1 MCVRNVCPSVVNACV
16 CEMCAL
22 TYVNIC
28 VCEMCA
34 LTYVSTRAHQHVY
47 TYVHFS
53 YVCTC
58 VSKASVVGWM
68 QNVCTYVCEYM
79 CVSTCMYV
87 CNLFTYTLMCIEY
100 ESGYVDSK
108 CVLACM

>member
-1 MCVRNVCPSVVNACV
+1 MCVQNVRPYV
-16 CEMCAL
+16 
-22 TYVNIC
+22 VNIC

-34 LTYVSTRAHQHVY
+34 LRYLSTRVYQHVY
-47 TYVHFS
+47 TCVHFS

-58 VSKASVVGWM
+58 VSKVRVVGWM
-68 QNVCTYVCEYM
+68 RNVCAYVCEYV
-79 CVSTCMYV
+79 CVSACMYV